1 MNNTLPA
8 RLTSVAALMV
18 TTASVADVPFTPLAD
33 FGLGGQPSDVNSSG
47 IIVGAVRVENESAPS
62 VPVIWQTSN
71 SAPTPL
77 PTVNGGYAVAINSI
91 AQQAKPMGIGH
102 SEFLRIQ
109 LIAASTRVT
118 ITLPSILES

>member
-1 MNNTLPA
+1 MTSMPKREMSK
-8 RLTSVAALMV
+8 RL
-18 TTASVADVPFTPLAD
+18 D
-33 FGLGGQPSDVNSSG
+33 
-47 IIVGAVRVENESAPS
+47 
-62 VPVIWQTSN
+62 
-71 SAPTPL
+71 
-77 PTVNGGYAVAINSI
+77 AVAINSI